1 MVRASSRRSFLAN
14 VGVGTL
20 LTTLGPS
27 IASDLGFVP
36 KAFAIDS
43 ADALEFGELE
53 PLVRLLQE
61 TPTNTLQNTV
71 IQRHRNGVSI
81 KQLIAAAALA
91 NARTFGGEDYIGF
104 HTFMAL
110 APAFKMSSMMNGPE
124 SLLPVLKVLY
134 RNTNRIHE
142 FGGRQAEVLGFL
154 AHERVD
160 STITKD
166 NGAIEAAL
174 HDAVRLRKTAEA
186 ERIFASMVSGDS
198 RRGLEALLPLVHD
211 NPEVHRVVL
220 PYRAW
225 DMQSI
230 VGTEHALTLLR
241 QSLHYCIHMEPS
253 RRTEWDEH
261 GRMLTSV
268 LDEFNLHG
276 KALGNKQFDDPHLDQ
291 LTNTFAT
298 ATPVEAAR
306 AAASTLAEG
315 FDPKCVG
322 EALSLAATMLV
333 LRDAGRPP
341 QWEDRLKPAGS
352 THGDSRGVHASDA
365 TNAWRNLASATTD
378 HAATS
383 CLIIGAWQLARDRGD
398 GSYLLAEPLPA
409 RHHINA
415 YTGIVGA
422 NAAEQLLSRL
432 DEAIQNKLQGHAC
445 AIAYC
450 YGEQNLPA
458 DRIFATLMR
467 YAVSEDG
474 ALHAEKY
481 FNTVWDDF
489 HITRPSRRWK
499 HICSLARVTASEFG
513 SPAAGQEEA
522 RELLRRT

>member
-1 MVRASSRRSFLAN
+1 MSRDYSRRSFLSN
-14 VGVGTL
+14 VSTGTL
-20 LTTLGPS
+20 VATLGTAV
-27 IASDLGFVP
+27 ASDLGLMP
-36 KAFAIDS
+36 SAFARD
-43 ADALEFGELE
+43 LETPLDFGDLE

-61 TPTNTLQNTV
+61 TPLNKLQAEIV
-71 IQRHRNGVSI
+71 SRHRKGESS
-81 KQLIAAAALA
+81 KRFIAAAALA

-110 APAFKMSSMMNGPE
+110 APAFKMSTLLSGPE
-124 SLLPVLKVLY
+124 STLPILKVLY

-142 FGGRQAEVLGFL
+142 FGGRSSEVLGFL
-154 AHERVD
+154 AHGTDTPHNAADGTAE
-160 STITKD
+160 I
-166 NGAIEAAL
+166 AL
-174 HDAVRLRKTAEA
+174 HEAVKNRKTAEA
-186 ERIFASMVSGDS
+186 EKLLASMMDHDKT
-198 RRGLEALLPLVHD
+198 RGLEALLPLVLD

-241 QSLHYCIHMEPS
+241 QSLHYCIHQEPS
-253 RRTEWDEH
+253 RRAEWDEH
-261 GRMLTSV
+261 GSMLASV
-268 LDEFNLHG
+268 LDEFKLPG
-276 KALGNKQFDDPHLDQ
+276 TPTGTKQIDDQHLDQ
-291 LTNTFAT
+291 LANAFST
-298 ATPVEAAR
+298 ATPIDAAR
-306 AAASTLAEG
+306 AAAATLADG

-365 TNAWRNLASATTD
+365 ANAWRNLASATRD
-378 HAATS
+378 KAATS

-398 GSYLLAEPLPA
+398 GSYLLSESLPA
-409 RHHINA
+409 RHHISQYTSIAASSNA
-415 YTGIVGA
+415 TD
-422 NAAEQLLSRL
+422 QLLAKL

-445 AIAYC
+445 AIAHC
-450 YGEQNLPA
+450 YGEQKLPA

-467 YAVSEDG
+467 YAISEDG

-489 HITRPSRRWK
+489 HATRPSMRWK

-513 SPAAGQEEA
+513 TPAAGQQEA
-522 RELLRRT
+522 RELLSHA